1 MRQRGVA
8 GENKIVMVGVLKKAA
23 NTLPIGSSVKIIYYS
38 DWLPC
43 TLMWKNIVAK

>member
-38 DWLPC
+38 DI
-43 TLMWKNIVAK
+43 TMHFNVKKHSR